1 MPMYREREFRIHL
14 SKCRMWLEIFKTTIK
29 IICFSIYTM
38 KESFGTFVV
47 SASLESRFYCD
58 LSTDLV
64 SIINFTKLID
74 KKNRTTPMYHE
85 REFRIH

>member
-1 MPMYREREFRIHL
+1 
-14 SKCRMWLEIFKTTIK
+14 
-29 IICFSIYTM
+29 M

-74 KKNRTTPMYHE
+74 KKLE
-85 REFRIH
+85 RCL